1 LTDVVAA
8 VMAVVLVVLPNRRR
22 LAWPK
27 IFWIVESVPIRD
39 TAPVDPRIR
48 PDLPNGF
55 FFFVADEELQE
66 PPSRSRLICLP
77 VSRQIAAAAEQQ
89 QHSTALLLLC
99 RRRSA
104 GGKESSTS
112 QMTFDWA
119 HSQQSHENTV
129 CGNRPNQK
137 KKKKTN

>member
-1 LTDVVAA
+1 
-8 VMAVVLVVLPNRRR
+8 
-22 LAWPK
+22 
-27 IFWIVESVPIRD
+27 
-39 TAPVDPRIR
+39 
-48 PDLPNGF
+48 LPNGF

-66 PPSRSRLICLP
+66 PPSRSRLIGLP
-77 VSRQIAAAAEQQ
+77 VSRQIAAVEQQ
-89 QHSTALLLLC
+89 QSTALLLLC

-137 KKKKTN
+137 KKNKTN

>member
-1 LTDVVAA
+1 MTDVVAA

-66 PPSRSRLICLP
+66 PPSRSRLIGLP

-89 QHSTALLLLC
+89 QSTALLLLC